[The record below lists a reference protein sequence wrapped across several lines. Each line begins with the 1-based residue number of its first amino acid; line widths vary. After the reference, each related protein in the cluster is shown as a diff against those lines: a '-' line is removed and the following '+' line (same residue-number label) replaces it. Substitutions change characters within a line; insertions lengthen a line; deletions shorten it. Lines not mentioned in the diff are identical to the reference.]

1 MPDMSDRITQL
12 EELLSHQQHL
22 LDALSE
28 ETTRQQG
35 DLQALGRKVGLLEAQ
50 LRQLAGLVEA
60 AGDNLP
66 HEKPP
71 HY

>member
-1 MPDMSDRITQL
+1 MSERITQL

-28 ETTRQQG
+28 ETRRQQG

-50 LRQLAGLVEA
+50 LRQLTGLVEA
-60 AGDNLP
+60 GGENLP